1 MYFVL
6 LNVCLGIDGK
16 KDKKR
21 RNRLCKIDKNFI
33 ERQDEG
39 VTLLSAKEALIKL

>member
-16 KDKKR
+16 KGKTR
-21 RNRLCKIDKNFI
+21 RNRLSKIDKNFI

-39 VTLLSAKEALIKL
+39 VTLLSVKEALIKL